1 MEKGLF
7 NISSATTT
15 ELIAKNSL
23 GGSIKAIYIANC
35 NATYAVTIKLFL
47 TDGTNET
54 SYVENLS
61 IPVGCTLLLNENINF
76 NNTNLALKI
85 TTTGPSPDVNVII
98 K

>member
-23 GGSIKAIYIANC
+23 SGSIKAIYVANC
-35 NATYAVTIKLFL
+35 SSSHAVTIKLFL

-61 IPVGCTLLLNENINF
+61 IPAGCTLLLDDHVAF
-76 NNTNLALKI
+76 ANNNLALKI
-85 TTTGPSPDVNVII
+85 TTAGTSPDVNVII

>member
-7 NISSATTT
+7 NITSATTT

-23 GGSIKAIYIANC
+23 SGSINAIYIANC
-35 NATYAVTIKLFL
+35 NATHAVTIKLFL

-54 SYVENLS
+54 AYIENLS
-61 IPVGCTLLLNENINF
+61 IPVGCTLLLDDNLKF
-76 NNTNLALKI
+76 ANNNLALKL
-85 TTTGPSPDVNVII
+85 TTAGTSPDVNVII

>member
-15 ELIAKNSL
+15 ELIPKNSSS
-23 GGSIKAIYIANC
+23 GAINAIYVANC

-61 IPVGCTLLLNENINF
+61 IPVGCTLLLDQNVSFDNS
-76 NNTNLALKI
+76 TLALKI
-85 TTTGPSPDVNVII
+85 TTTGTSPDVNVII